1 MGTDAWGKTLPLQ
14 YDNVAKFSRKRPP
27 ELTFYVLAN
36 GKVRLWWLHTLN
48 MAKKD
53 QLRSIALIKRKHIL
67 KVFYFAK
74 IPWLVDKLSSVT

>member
-27 ELTFYVLAN
+27 ELTFCVLAN

-53 QLRSIALIKRKHIL
+53 QLRSIALIKRKHFEGFLFCKNSMASGQI
-67 KVFYFAK
+67 
-74 IPWLVDKLSSVT
+74 I